1 MTNVV
6 RKAEERDV
14 PGIVALWDEFMQL
27 LRSTN
32 PDYWEV
38 RDGRAAFSR
47 YLEGT
52 FRETEVSV
60 TVAEVEGA
68 GLVGFSLAQ
77 IDTLPEWFGSEQIG
91 LIRYLSVSELYQ
103 GRGVG
108 QEMAAYIIDWFRS
121 KDISRIEL
129 YVLKDLP
136 ASGFWSKM
144 GLKVFMDR
152 RFMAI

>member
-6 RKAEERDV
+6 RKAEERDI
-14 PGIVALWDEFMQL
+14 PGIVALWDEFMLL

-38 RDGRAAFSR
+38 RDGRAAFSK

-52 FRETEVSV
+52 FRETGLSV

-68 GLVGFSLAQ
+68 GLVGFALAQ

-91 LIRYLSVSELYQ
+91 LIRYLSVSEPYR

-108 QEMAAYIIDWFRS
+108 QEMAAYVIDWFRS
-121 KDISRIEL
+121 KGISRIEL

-136 ASGFWSKM
+136 AAGFWSKR
-144 GLKVFMDR
+144 GFKVFMDR
-152 RFMAI
+152 RFMEV